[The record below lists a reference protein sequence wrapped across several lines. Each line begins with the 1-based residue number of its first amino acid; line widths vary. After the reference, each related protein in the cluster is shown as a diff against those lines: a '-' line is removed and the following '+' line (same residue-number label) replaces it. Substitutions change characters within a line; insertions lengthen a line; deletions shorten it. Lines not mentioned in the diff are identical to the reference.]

1 VRRVLLVNPRSGGG
15 APSADELVA
24 RAKSRGVQVQ
34 ILRQGED
41 LETLARAARADVLG
55 VAGGDGTLA
64 AVATVAIEQD
74 VPFVCIPFGTRN
86 HFATDAGLPADD
98 PLLALAA
105 FDDGR
110 ERAVDVGRAG
120 DRLFLN
126 NVSLGVYARLVHR
139 RERRRRRRQ
148 AFARIRALA
157 TSIRD
162 HAWAHDFIVDR
173 TPVRASV
180 LLVSNNE
187 YRLDV
192 FSLGARDRLDEG
204 TLALYAARGL
214 RRLRWTERKATEIV
228 VEFRRPR
235 MRAAVDGEPAR
246 LDSPLRLRVERGA
259 LRLLVPP
266 EEREPGAVAGSG
278 VEGDDEPRQDRQTG
292 QHATR
297 DVQQV
302 VGAEHDSARR
312 HDEDE

>member
-1 VRRVLLVNPRSGGG
+1 MNPRSGGE
-15 APSADELVA
+15 ASSADELVA
-24 RAKSRGVQVQ
+24 SAKSRGVHVHV
-34 ILRQGED
+34 LRQGED

-64 AVATVAIEQD
+64 AVAAVAVEQD

-105 FDDGR
+105 FDEGL

-139 RERRRRRRQ
+139 RERRRRSRQ
-148 AFARIRALA
+148 AFARLRALA
-157 TSIRD
+157 TSLRD
-162 HAWAHDFIVDR
+162 HAWTHDFVVDGAL
-173 TPVRASV
+173 VRASV

-192 FSLGARDRLDEG
+192 LSLGARDRLDEG

-214 RRLRWTERKATEIV
+214 RRLRWTERRATEIV
-228 VEFRRPR
+228 VEFRRPQ

-246 LDSPLRLRVERGA
+246 LDSPLRLRVEGGA

-266 EEREPGAVAGSG
+266 QEREPGAVAGSG
-278 VEGDDEPRQDRQTG
+278 VEGQDEPGQDGDTG
-292 QHATR
+292 QHPAR
-297 DVQQV
+297 GVQHV
-302 VGAEHDSARR
+302 VGAEQDPARG
-312 HDEDE
+312 HDEDQ